1 MRILDAIG
9 LDVPVHDGI
18 NGEPGYRFYSQFL
31 GYVLSVTDDCGE
43 ADVQLIGYFLVDK
56 SLGDELQHLDFA
68 SGKVVRIDGLGM
80 RMLASLMPVLV
91 QLEDGL
97 DELLLALIDVQGKH
111 PRELGKVL
119 ASGKDNGTRP
129 PFAEEGRMLEVDL
142 CRHEVVCIHVG
153 CIIHQFPEGV
163 EHTDGGH
170 WNDFFQERF
179 KPHTRKGVGVDDGY
193 FGIFIVHHRLH
204 RLAQI
209 KFIIIILMIPTDYTY
224 K

>member
-9 LDVPVHDGI
+9 LDVTVHYGI
-18 NGEPGYRFYSQFL
+18 NGETRHRFYSQFL
-31 GYVLSVTDDCGE
+31 GNVLPVTDDRGE
-43 ADVQLIGYFLVDK
+43 ADVQLLGDFLVDEA
-56 SLGDELQHLDFA
+56 LGDEFQNLDFA
-68 SGKVVRIDGLGM
+68 GGKVVRIDGLGV

-97 DELLLALIDVQGKH
+97 DKLLFTLIDVQGKH

-119 ASGKDNGTRP
+119 APGKDDGTWP

-153 CIIHQFPEGV
+153 RIVHQLAEGM

-170 WNDFFQERF
+170 RNDFFQERF
-179 KPHTRKGVGVDDGY
+179 EPHAREGVGVDDGY